1 MAKQK
6 IQFTFPVESIHRK
19 LTLRANTASDTTR
32 VSTETGKLDIEKP
45 VARYFGAGVRTIKP
59 KGIEPIKTNYV
70 FIRFNKRST
79 PASSDE
85 LIARQRFGFCVT
97 RAQKLRKNLSLIV
110 YITKDYNNGAVV
122 ENVSPYGKTFYHY
135 VLGVCFAQFD
145 SGEVDNT
152 SAAGY
157 NQWPGSHA

>member
-1 MAKQK
+1 MPKQK
-6 IQFTFPVESIHRK
+6 IQFTFPVESVHRK
-19 LTLRANTASDTTR
+19 LTLRANTASDTTS
-32 VSTETGKLDIEKP
+32 VSTDAGKVTLLKP

-79 PASSDE
+79 PVSSDE
-85 LIARQRFGFCVT
+85 TLARMRFGFCVT
-97 RAQKLRKNLSLIV
+97 RAQKLRKSLSLIA
-110 YITKDYNNGAVV
+110 YITKDYNDGAVV
-122 ENVSPYGKTFYHY
+122 ENVSPYGKTFYSY
-135 VLGVCFAQFD
+135 VLNVCIAQYD